1 MVKKKFASGDNIMW
15 YPNENFIPYAC
26 YVDKQTILTKDGSL
40 LMTFKIPSF
49 ISNKSKEE
57 LFSIREALREV
68 LAKNFKNQNISLYFN
83 TVRKKADI
91 IPQGKNTNYFSEKI
105 GQLWND
111 QNNWYNQFVNEIYIT
126 VIISLNI
133 NENIFSPVFL
143 LKSLTQLGLSAIYTK
158 EIEKAHK
165 VLKKFSYLIMEKM
178 MSYDLRILSIIEN
191 KDGTFYSE
199 HMRFF
204 SLLINLEKNDFPLTF
219 DDISDI
225 IREKKIAYGS
235 DIVEVDRDGEKR
247 FASVFTVKTF
257 NDLTLGQLDKILQ
270 LPMELVIT
278 ETASFIDSKYAVSL
292 FEEQK
297 KTLEMSEDVDLSYLS
312 GLDEFNS
319 NNKGTDEDYCISQVS
334 IMVINKN
341 RADLIMDIKSFY
353 EALDDIGL
361 IIVKESV
368 FLPTI
373 FWSQLPSNFRYLKRL
388 HIIPSSK
395 LATYVSLFNF
405 PTGRLKDN
413 YWGNAITVIPTALNT
428 PYFFN
433 FHIQTNGNTL
443 IIGPKSTGKTT
454 IMNFLLSQTS
464 KINPRIFY
472 IDTMRS
478 GEVFIN
484 AMGGK
489 YYRISPNISDNE
501 QFKMNPF
508 DIDNSPENEKFI
520 VDFIIDLVDF
530 QDDGFIEIG
539 KKLTQ
544 LKSEYEF
551 IPNVVKRILT
561 LTKDKRNIEG
571 ILELFNTPQTQLI
584 YSKLKYWKSDQ
595 LSFIFNH
602 KENLIPDNK
611 IIGVSLKTI
620 IKNKE
625 LTIPVMKYLLFLVK
639 KMADNGPFI
648 FVIDDAWNVIDNE
661 TITPLFFQAL
671 NDFPQ
676 KNIITIITT
685 DGESDIDKSYITPK
699 IMDFFATKIYLA
711 TPKPTI
717 YERKIFNISDEES
730 KILGLM
736 QVENRNLLLKN
747 IKDIIISSINLKDFD
762 YYKNIFSSDNISINA
777 MKKAKEVSKSENP
790 SAWIPIFLKILDEYE
805 KIVKAKKIRENEI
818 NQQKWEESRH
828 QDNNQN
834 RIISAE

>member
-57 LFSIREALREV
+57 LFGIREALREV
-68 LAKNFKNQNISLYFN
+68 LAKNFKNQNISFYFN

-91 IPQGKNTNYFSEKI
+91 IPQGENTNYFSEKI

-191 KDGTFYSE
+191 KDGTFSSE

-235 DIVEVDRDGEKR
+235 DIVEVDKDGEKK

-297 KTLEMSEDVDLSYLS
+297 KTLEMSEDVDLSYIS

-443 IIGPKSTGKTT
+443 IIGPKNTGKTT

-520 VDFIIDLVDF
+520 ADFIIDLVDF

-544 LKSEYEF
+544 LKSEYKF
-551 IPNVVKRILT
+551 IPNIVKCIFALA
-561 LTKDKRNIEG
+561 KDKRNIEG
-571 ILELFNTPQTQLI
+571 ILELFNTSQTQLI

-611 IIGVSLKTI
+611 IIGISLKTI

-625 LTIPVMKYLLFLVK
+625 LTIPVMRYLLFLVK
-639 KMADNGPFI
+639 KMADNSPFI

-685 DGESDIDKSYITPK
+685 DGESDVDKSYITPK
-699 IMDFFATKIYLA
+699 IMDFFTTKIYLA

-790 SAWIPIFLKILDEYE
+790 SVWIPIFLKILDEYE

-834 RIISAE
+834 RIISTE